1 MKRVMVKIR
10 IAIAKDAASPRSRIQ
25 AGIGRTI
32 MAMTAISAIASS
44 TVGW

>member
-1 MKRVMVKIR
+1 MKSVIVKIR
-10 IAIAKDAASPRSRIQ
+10 MAIAKEAASPRSRIQ

-32 MAMTAISAIASS
+32 IAMTAISAIASS